1 MIFNQTN
8 KSKTILQLALLSL
21 MSMVVIP
28 ATAAPILK
36 PSIKISSAVVTIGDM
51 FDNAGINAESAL
63 FRSPAPG
70 TTGTVS
76 LQSIRQAAAKVGL
89 LDYGTDGIY
98 SVSVSRTGFLVETQ
112 ALNNLIIDELKSKG
126 ILSGGVFA
134 KPKFSTDFTPTY
146 STSASEPAQLKQL
159 NYTPSSNRFSAIFQI
174 AGEKKTHELAGTLN
188 LMIEVPHLKTS
199 LNTGAIILA
208 NNIEMLPVA
217 MRYAQNSGFATLE
230 QIIGKQL
237 LRPTR
242 AGMLIRPSDI
252 IEPEI
257 VKRSQI
263 VTLYF
268 KKGPLTLT
276 ASGQALNSA
285 AKGEIVSVLNTSSKQ
300 IVRGIA
306 TKSGAVEI
314 INNAPN
320 IRNTKG

>member
-1 MIFNQTN
+1 MIDSKII
-8 KSKTILQLALLSL
+8 KSKTILKLALIGL
-21 MSMVVIP
+21 MSMSAIP
-28 ATAAPILK
+28 VTAAPMLK
-36 PSIKISSAVVTIGDM
+36 SSIKISSAVVTIGDM
-51 FDNAGINAESAL
+51 FDGAGINAESAL
-63 FRSPAPG
+63 FRAPAPG

-89 LDYGTDGIY
+89 LDYGTDGVY
-98 SVSVSRTGFLVETQ
+98 SVSVSRTGFLIETKT
-112 ALNNLIIDELKSKG
+112 LNNLIIDELKSNG

-134 KPKFSTDFTPTY
+134 NPKFSTDFTSTY
-146 STSASEPAQLKQL
+146 STSASEPVQLKEL

-174 AGEKKTHELAGTLN
+174 AGENKTHELAGTLN
-188 LMIEVPHLKTS
+188 LMIEVPHLKIS
-199 LNTGAIILA
+199 LNTGAIISA
-208 NNIEMLPVA
+208 NDVEMLPVA
-217 MRYAQNSGFATLE
+217 MRYAQNSGFAMLE
-230 QIIGKQL
+230 QIVGKQL

-257 VKRSQI
+257 VKRSQM
-263 VTLYF
+263 VTLYY

-285 AKGEIVSVLNTSSKQ
+285 AKGEMVSVLNTTSKQ

-314 INNAPN
+314 INDAIN